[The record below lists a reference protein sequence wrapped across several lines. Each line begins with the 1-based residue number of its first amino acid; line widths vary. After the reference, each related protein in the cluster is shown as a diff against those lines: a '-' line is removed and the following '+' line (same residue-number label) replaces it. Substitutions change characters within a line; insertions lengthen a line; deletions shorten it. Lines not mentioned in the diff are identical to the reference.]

1 MIRNSTEADA
11 LMKSRRR
18 VRKYGEVFT
27 PPRIVDFMLQTD
39 GILEGLKDPY
49 ATFLEPAA
57 GTGNFLLGILHRKLD
72 YAWMLHPEMDGDCAS
87 LWALSS
93 IYGIELLEDN
103 VLEARERMMRMYA
116 DDYESRHGRP
126 LDPDAAV
133 CRSAKL
139 IIRENIRQGDFLNR
153 VDSHGDPIISSS
165 WNREPGPDCVHR
177 VPFSYAD
184 LPKPARKR
192 KRGSHADSAGLQAGD
207 RHSVQPPRLAK
218 TYRIVPIVSV
228 YRQLES

>member
-1 MIRNSTEADA
+1 MSGNDTAISG

-27 PPRIVDFMLQTD
+27 PPHVVDSMLQTD
-39 GILEGLKDPY
+39 GILDGLKDPY

-57 GTGNFLLGILHRKLD
+57 GNGNFLLGILQRKLD
-72 YAWMLHPEMDGDCAS
+72 YAWMLHSEMDADCAS

-103 VLEARERMMRMYA
+103 VLEARERMLRMYA
-116 DDYESRHGRP
+116 DDYERRHGHP
-126 LDPDAAV
+126 PDPDTAV

-139 IIRENIRQGDFLNR
+139 IIHENIRQGDFLSR
-153 VDSHGDPIISSS
+153 MDSHGDPIISSS
-165 WNREPGPDCVHR
+165 WNRAPGPDCVHR
-177 VPFSYAD
+177 IPFSYAD
-184 LPKPARKR
+184 LPRPAEKR
-192 KRGSHADSAGLQAGD
+192 RHGPHADSTGD
-207 RHSVQPPRLAK
+207 GGGHPAQPPALVK

-228 YRQLES
+228 YRLLES